1 RQYGSSFG
9 FSFGPPWYVCR
20 RMWYSSCQY
29 QIHDRTYPT
38 SSRGPTRRRNR
49 VPFRSRCSDTES
61 DPVTDSDRGHRIGIG
76 DPSPNRIP
84 VPAADACPRLSPTVV
99 ESSVRM
105 RGVAV
110 VVSMVLWAGRSAAE
124 ASPPAR
130 AKALPPP
137 PAGYVRLASLEIDIR
152 APATARVN

>member
-1 RQYGSSFG
+1 
-9 FSFGPPWYVCR
+9 
-20 RMWYSSCQY
+20 
-29 QIHDRTYPT
+29 D
-38 SSRGPTRRRNR
+38 
-49 VPFRSRCSDTES
+49 
-61 DPVTDSDRGHRIGIG
+61 HRIGIG

-84 VPAADACPRLSPTVV
+84 VTDSDARPRLSPTVV

-152 APATARVN
+152 APATARVNGSGDTAVVNDTDVQLRITAGRSRTMDDIVSLVENARRGGYDIAVKTKEVRKDGWKVVAEMGR